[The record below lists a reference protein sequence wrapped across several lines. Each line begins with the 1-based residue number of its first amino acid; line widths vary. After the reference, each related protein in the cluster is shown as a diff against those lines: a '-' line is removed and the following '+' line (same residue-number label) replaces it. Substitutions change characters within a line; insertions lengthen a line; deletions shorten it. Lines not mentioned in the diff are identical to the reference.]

1 MLKLERDHLAAQ
13 LAAVTHLLQTLPPND
28 YLARVG
34 FESRRAALQHQ
45 LDELGQMEERRA
57 AVALYFGGDPVI
69 GSYGVQAEFGTKVIG
84 KFQDVLTKVWGTLDG
99 APLQQM
105 GPIKDKDV
113 SQLHITSVVH
123 GSFGFLLE
131 ELDGQIEPM
140 FQSPLSQ
147 AADQVAE
154 YIANFAGEN
163 EATFSQMIDVLN
175 PRVFQAIREFFGFV
189 HKDKAT
195 FRLVEGQ
202 RDQQFDRIAVERAWN
217 RAEMS
222 NVLEEHL
229 HVQGR
234 LLGVIPMKRRFELE
248 SDETGTVIEGKV
260 GEQFGQSYLERIN
273 NEQLAGKR
281 WRALLHKRT
290 VTKIGRDPVHN
301 YTLLQLEEKIQE

>member
-1 MLKLERDHLAAQ
+1 
-13 LAAVTHLLQTLPPND
+13 
-28 YLARVG
+28 
-34 FESRRAALQHQ
+34 
-45 LDELGQMEERRA
+45 
-57 AVALYFGGDPVI
+57 
-69 GSYGVQAEFGTKVIG
+69 
-84 KFQDVLTKVWGTLDG
+84 
-99 APLQQM
+99 
-105 GPIKDKDV
+105 
-113 SQLHITSVVH
+113 
-123 GSFGFLLE
+123 
-131 ELDGQIEPM
+131 M
-140 FQSPLSQ
+140 FQSPLSL

-217 RAEMS
+217 RAEAS
-222 NVLEEHL
+222 NVLEERL

-260 GEQFGQSYLERIN
+260 GEKFGQSYLERIN

-290 VTKIGRDPVHN
+290 VTKIGRDPVDN
-301 YTLLQLEEKIQE
+301 YTLLELEETIQ